1 MPLRSLR
8 AFVLALLVAA
18 LPLVARAQDEPA
30 PGWLESQLRENA
42 DGDYW
47 RLMIAPYTW
56 HRSENKEGDHEYV
69 YLFGIERQFASGWL
83 LGAAYFSNSFGQSSG
98 YVYGGEKVF
107 GWSPWPDRLYFE
119 WTAGLIWGYTDPYD
133 HKIPFNVGG
142 LAPGLVIG
150 LGWQFTRNLSAQVN
164 LLGTAA
170 LMFQLN
176 WDFR

>member
-8 AFVLALLVAA
+8 AFFLALSVAA
-18 LPLVARAQDEPA
+18 MPPLARAQDEAA

-47 RLMIAPYTW
+47 RVLVSPYTW
-56 HRSENKEGDHEYV
+56 HRSEDKEGDHKYV

-98 YVYGGEKVF
+98 YFYGGEKVF
-107 GWSPWPDRLYFE
+107 GFSPWPDQLFFE
-119 WTAGLIWGYTDPYD
+119 WTAGLLWGYTGKYEN
-133 HKIPFNVGG
+133 KVPFNYNG
-142 LAPGLVIG
+142 LSPGVVVG
-150 LGWQFTRNLSAQVN
+150 LGWQFTKNFSTQVN
-164 LLGTAA
+164 LLGASA
-170 LMFQLN
+170 LMFQLS